1 MPLPY
6 VVLATFCLTA
16 GGLIRPPEE
25 GAIIREKTIIVGRF
39 KEIEFSR
46 LS

>member
-1 MPLPY
+1 MPY

-16 GGLIRPPEE
+16 GSLTRSPEE
-25 GAIIREKTIIVGRF
+25 GDIIREKTIRVGSF